1 MPTVLILGAAG
12 RLGQVLVPAFAAA
25 GWRVLAQSRK
35 PLPTELLR
43 LSGVQQLACDALDRA
58 QLQAGARGA
67 SVVINALN
75 PLYHQ
80 WERLALPLAQ
90 AAQALS
96 LELGALLM
104 LPGNV
109 YNFGSKLPARLT
121 PDTAELGDT
130 SKARIRIEIEQRM
143 AEAPGLDSVVLR
155 AGDFFGGSGR
165 GSWFDL
171 VLASRL
177 RRDRFVYPGPLDRLH
192 AWAYLPDLAQCFVK
206 LAEQRERLQGHH
218 RLHFAG
224 HAVEGQ
230 FLLETLQAL
239 LNRPLQ
245 AASLPWPL
253 IRLAAPLVPS
263 WKAIAEMRYLWE
275 RPHGLDDAALRA
287 LIGEPAHTPLP
298 IALSQSLAALG
309 MAPLL
314 REARPQ
320 PA

>member
-1 MPTVLILGAAG
+1 MPTIVILGAAG

-35 PLPTELLR
+35 PLPAELSR
-43 LSGVQQLACDALDRA
+43 LSRVQQLACDALDRA
-58 QLQAGARGA
+58 PLHTGARGA

-75 PLYHQ
+75 PPYHQ

-90 AAQALS
+90 AAQVLAQ
-96 LELGALLM
+96 ELGALLM

-109 YNFGSKLPARLT
+109 YNYGSKLPACLE
-121 PDTAELGDT
+121 PDTPELGDT
-130 SKARIRIEIEQRM
+130 SKARIRIEIERRM

-171 VLASRL
+171 VVASRL
-177 RRDRFVYPGPLDRLH
+177 DKGRVVYPGPLDRMH
-192 AWAYLPDLAQCFVK
+192 AWAYLPDLAQAFVK
-206 LAEQRERLQGHH
+206 LAEQRERLRGHS
-218 RLHFAG
+218 RLNFAG

-230 FLLETLQAL
+230 VLLETLQAL
-239 LNRPLQ
+239 LEKTLR

-253 IRLAAPLVPS
+253 IRLAAPVVPS

-275 RPHGLDDAALRA
+275 RPHRLDEEALRT
-287 LIGEPAHTPLP
+287 LIGEPAHTPLT
-298 IALSQSLAALG
+298 IALSESLGALG
-309 MAPLL
+309 MAPGR